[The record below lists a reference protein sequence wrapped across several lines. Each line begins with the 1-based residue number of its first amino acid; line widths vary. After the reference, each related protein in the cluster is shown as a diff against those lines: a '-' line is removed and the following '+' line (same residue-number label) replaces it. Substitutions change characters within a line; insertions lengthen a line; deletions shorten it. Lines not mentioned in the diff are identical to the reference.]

1 MTSEQKNS
9 VLSLPIWKNKVS
21 LEAIKGGMTNQNF
34 LVNDGP
40 NQYFVRLGKD
50 IPEHLIFRQNEICVS
65 KAASLASLSPKF
77 VHSEEGITVFEYI
90 QSTTYNADLIIKNL
104 DQIIE
109 VIKKIHT
116 IIPQYLEGQPPLFW
130 VFHVIQHYV
139 NFLKKNNS
147 AYSNMLE
154 DFHKKSM
161 HMNKLASPYDIV
173 FCHNDLLAANFI
185 ENESQI
191 WVVDWEYAGFN
202 TPLFDLGGLVSNNEF
217 TYEQE
222 IYLLE
227 NYYDQKINDEQTS
240 KYLAIKCA
248 SLLRETMWSMVSEIT
263 SKIDFDYKDYTHQNL
278 SKFNEEFKKLES

>member
-21 LEAIKGGMTNQNF
+21 LEAVKGGMTNQNF

-50 IPEHLIFRQNEICVS
+50 IPEHLIFRQNEISVS
-65 KAASLASLSPKF
+65 KAASLASVSPKL

-104 DQIIE
+104 DKIIE

-116 IIPQYLEGQPPLFW
+116 TIPQYLEGQPPLFC
-130 VFHVIQHYV
+130 VFHVIQHYA
-139 NFLKKNNS
+139 NFLKINNS
-147 AYSNMLE
+147 SYSNLLE

-173 FCHNDLLAANFI
+173 FCHNDFLAANFI

-227 NYYDQKINDEQTS
+227 NYYDKKIDDEQIS

-278 SKFNEEFKKLES
+278 SKFNDEFKKLKS